1 MIALLEAPH
10 QRSAISVVSPAS
22 ITTRCSGGGQL
33 LSALIPALAGSAG
46 GVDLASIAGQL
57 VGGGVSGA
65 IVTAIVAMILNA
77 MNKR

>member
-22 ITTRCSGGGQL
+22 ITTRCRGGGQL